1 VLSAS
6 WKFCRG
12 CGAAI
17 DSALSKFVGR
27 LPELAQMNDA
37 LKLARSGHGQIVA
50 VVGEA
55 GVGKS
60 RLLQEFKSISQSGWK
75 VLEAFSVS
83 HGETS
88 AYLPVI
94 ELLKK
99 YFEIAQDDDMGAL
112 REKVNAKVLT
122 LDRSLEDDI
131 SNLFSLLGI
140 PEGQDPLGNFDAQ
153 VKKRRMLDAI
163 KQILLSESL
172 NQPLMLI
179 FEDLHWADEETIALL
194 NLLADSIGTSK
205 LLLLVSYR
213 PDYLNQW
220 ESKSYYTQLRLDP
233 LGMESAEE
241 MLSALVGV
249 DEDLIPLR
257 QLIIERTE
265 GNPFFIE
272 ETVQMLL
279 DVGALVGNGSSKLTK
294 TLDELSIPST
304 VEDILAARVERL
316 PPDEKN
322 LLQTMA
328 VIGRES
334 AFSVL
339 KSIVT
344 KSDLELDRML
354 ANLQMRR
361 FIHERPPTGDI
372 EFAFNHELTQEA
384 AYNSLQ
390 VAQRQLLHKRVG
402 SAVEASFARTI
413 DNHVSEL
420 AHHYGRSSNAEK
432 AVEYL
437 ERAGRQ
443 AVTRGALKEAEI
455 HFRHAIASLGSTSGK
470 PERIQGE
477 LERQL
482 ALVEELMNMNGPAT
496 ADDVQATERIQEL
509 GDKPDPPREPMSES
523 LTAGKPQEEFKVPEE
538 SAPNHPPEQKQPVL
552 PSELDPGIFES
563 FRLRL
568 SRDPDFAAFSAI
580 TVLVLISLA
589 ILYQD
594 GLLGNVQSLLKARF
608 G

>member
-1 VLSAS
+1 
-6 WKFCRG
+6 
-12 CGAAI
+12 
-17 DSALSKFVGR
+17 
-27 LPELAQMNDA
+27 
-37 LKLARSGHGQIVA
+37 
-50 VVGEA
+50 
-55 GVGKS
+55 
-60 RLLQEFKSISQSGWK
+60 
-75 VLEAFSVS
+75 
-83 HGETS
+83 
-88 AYLPVI
+88 
-94 ELLKK
+94 
-99 YFEIAQDDDMGAL
+99 
-112 REKVNAKVLT
+112 
-122 LDRSLEDDI
+122 
-131 SNLFSLLGI
+131 
-140 PEGQDPLGNFDAQ
+140 
-153 VKKRRMLDAI
+153 
-163 KQILLSESL
+163 
-172 NQPLMLI
+172 
-179 FEDLHWADEETIALL
+179 
-194 NLLADSIGTSK
+194 
-205 LLLLVSYR
+205 
-213 PDYLNQW
+213 
-220 ESKSYYTQLRLDP
+220 QLRLAP
-233 LGMESAEE
+233 LGTVAAEE

-390 VAQRQLLHKRVG
+390 VAQRKLLHKRVG

-420 AHHYGRSSNAEK
+420 AHHYGRSSNADK

-470 PERIQGE
+470 PERIQ
-477 LERQL
+477 
-482 ALVEELMNMNGPAT
+482 
-496 ADDVQATERIQEL
+496 
-509 GDKPDPPREPMSES
+509 
-523 LTAGKPQEEFKVPEE
+523 
-538 SAPNHPPEQKQPVL
+538 
-552 PSELDPGIFES
+552 
-563 FRLRL
+563 
-568 SRDPDFAAFSAI
+568 
-580 TVLVLISLA
+580 
-589 ILYQD
+589 
-594 GLLGNVQSLLKARF
+594 
-608 G
+608 